1 MGKPM
6 NVNDLHREQIRKN
19 GEKAE
24 RKAKIKFT
32 VKWFGIGLVIGFVAT
47 WLTSCG
53 TPEAPATQETTVTES
68 VQETVT
74 ETVLMQET
82 QVPETPAETVPVTQ
96 ENTETQVPETS
107 AETVP
112 VTQENTETVQEAP
125 ATTWHSS
132 TKEHNIT
139 VDSILSYDGG
149 AIWNFND
156 CTAVGAGIT
165 SHVIVPTEADY
176 GFIVTVIDSNT
187 VEVKPYNNTSEYIVP
202 VKVTAELSTG
212 NLESTES
219 YESYTITG
227 YDSCTNGFGAITVGF
242 SDGYEMTAG
251 VFKENGRLYAVN
263 MTGKQSIAEGAVD
276 RRMILAKL
284 MKDAG
289 ITEEDCVST
298 DPIYYP
304 IVPVNKGEVTDTEYW
319 IQKSSEITQSD
330 WTDAHKIMTFYNY
343 VIDNFAY
350 DNWIVA
356 QGSTDRCF
364 YYDDYTGKYYI
375 SQTKIGVCEDFSQ
388 VIAIMCRAQGI
399 PALVFGS
406 EKHAVA
412 VAYIKDYGRWLLIDS
427 TADIENDVYGEDYT
441 VWTKNSKPRY
451 KNFGYTKATGFNN
464 ITIGNDADMKK
475 QGIQMFQ

>member
-1 MGKPM
+1 MRPM
-6 NVNDLHREQIRKN
+6 DVNDLHREQIRKD

-32 VKWFGIGLVIGFVAT
+32 VKWFGIGLIIGFVAT

-53 TPEAPATQETTVTES
+53 VPEAPATQETTVTES

-74 ETVLMQET
+74 ETVPIQET
-82 QVPETPAETVPVTQ
+82 QVPETPAETTPVQ
-96 ENTETQVPETS
+96 EDTETTHET
-107 AETVP
+107 
-112 VTQENTETVQEAP
+112 P
-125 ATTWHSS
+125 AATWHAS
-132 TKEHNIT
+132 TKEHDIT

-187 VEVKPYNNTSEYIVP
+187 VTVKPYNNTAEYIIP
-202 VKVTAELSTG
+202 VKVAAELSTG
-212 NLESTES
+212 NLETTES
-219 YESYTITG
+219 YASYTITG
-227 YDSCTNGFGAITVGF
+227 YDNCINGFGTITVGF
-242 SDGYEMTAG
+242 SDGYEMSAG

-263 MTGKQSIAEGAVD
+263 IDQQSVAEGVVD

-284 MKDAG
+284 MTDAG
-289 ITEEDCVST
+289 ITEADCVST
-298 DPIYYP
+298 NPIYYP
-304 IVPVNKGEVTDTEYW
+304 IVPVNEGEVTDTDYW
-319 IQKSSEITQSD
+319 VTKSSELVESD

-350 DNWIVA
+350 DNWVVG
-356 QGSTDRCF
+356 QGDKDRCF
-364 YYDDYTGKYYI
+364 YYGDYTGKYYI
-375 SQTKIGVCEDFSQ
+375 SNTHVGVCEDFSQ

-406 EKHAVA
+406 ERHAIA
-412 VAYIKDYGRWLLIDS
+412 VAYVRDYDRWLLIDS

-441 VWTKNSKPRY
+441 VWKKSPKSRY
-451 KNFGYTKATGFNN
+451 RNFGNAMVNGLNT
-464 ITIGNDADMKK
+464 ITIGNDADMEKF
-475 QGIQMFQ
+475 GIPMFQ